1 MSEILNTKGGM
12 VKIYDN
18 KDFALFLDESLGYEI
33 GDYFR
38 IALEDVANA
47 ATGENRCTGACD
59 CTGECDTVY
68 EIEEHWHRIVQDIHD
83 ELVSWEISK
92 KTKRDLEEMRNYLV
106 RRINAEL

>member
-1 MSEILNTKGGM
+1 MSEILNIHGVRTP
-12 VKIYDN
+12 IYN
-18 KDFALFLDESLGYEI
+18 NNDFAMFLDERLGYEA

-38 IALEDVANA
+38 TALEDVANEA
-47 ATGENRCTGACD
+47 SEKYR

-68 EIEEHWHRIVQDIHD
+68 EIEEHWYRIVQDIHG

-92 KTKRDLEEMRNYLV
+92 KTKRDLEEMRNCLV

>member
-1 MSEILNTKGGM
+1 MAEILNTKGGM

-18 KDFALFLDESLGYEI
+18 KDFALFLDESLGYEV

-38 IALEDVANA
+38 TALEDVTNEAS
-47 ATGENRCTGACD
+47 EKYKCV
-59 CTGECDTVY
+59 GECDIT
-68 EIEEHWHRIVQDIHD
+68 ERIEEHWQRILQDIHD

-106 RRINAEL
+106 RKINAEL

>member
-1 MSEILNTKGGM
+1 M
-12 VKIYDN
+12 
-18 KDFALFLDESLGYEI
+18 FLDETLGYEV

-38 IALEDVANA
+38 TALEDVANA
-47 ATGENRCTGACD
+47 ATGENR

-92 KTKRDLEEMRNYLV
+92 ETKRDLEKMRNHLV
-106 RRINAEL
+106 IKINAEL

>member
-1 MSEILNTKGGM
+1 MSEILNTKGGT

-18 KDFALFLDESLGYEI
+18 KDFALFLDESLGYEV

-38 IALEDVANA
+38 TTLEDVANA
-47 ATGENRCTGACD
+47 SVEEN
-59 CTGECDTVY
+59 CTGECDTIY
-68 EIEEHWHRIVQDIHD
+68 EIEEHWHRILQDVHD

-106 RRINAEL
+106 KKINAEL

>member
-1 MSEILNTKGGM
+1 MSEILNTKDGM

-18 KDFALFLDESLGYEI
+18 KDFALFLDESLGYEV

-38 IALEDVANA
+38 TALEDVANA
-47 ATGENRCTGACD
+47 SVEEN
-59 CTGECDTVY
+59 CTGECDTIY
-68 EIEEHWHRIVQDIHD
+68 EIEEHWHRILQDVHD

-106 RRINAEL
+106 KKINAEL

>member
-1 MSEILNTKGGM
+1 MSEILNIHGVRTP
-12 VKIYDN
+12 IYNND
-18 KDFALFLDESLGYEI
+18 DFAIFLDERLGYEA

-38 IALEDVANA
+38 TALKDVANEA
-47 ATGENRCTGACD
+47 SEKYRCV
-59 CTGECDTVY
+59 GECDIT
-68 EIEEHWHRIVQDIHD
+68 ERIEEHWQRIVWDIHD

>member
-18 KDFALFLDESLGYEI
+18 KDFALFLDESLGYEV

-47 ATGENRCTGACD
+47 ATGENRCTG
-59 CTGECDTVY
+59 ECDTIY
-68 EIEEHWHRIVQDIHD
+68 EIEEHWHRILQDVHD
-83 ELVSWEISK
+83 ELISWEISK

-106 RRINAEL
+106 KKINAEL